1 MTRAATFW
9 DRRRAAVQAEE
20 VASQQK
26 VGAEAD
32 VLQAAEQAEKT
43 DTELLAEFNLPD
55 PDTLKAG
62 DDFSVFMAKSVP
74 THLRQRALRKLWVS
88 NPVLACLDDLVDYA
102 DDYTQASARTCFE
115 TSYQVG
121 KGLRRHVEEV
131 MRANAAT
138 EVDEMAESALFYFA
152 DDVSYEEKAAK
163 KILKPAAVE
172 ALRLLIDQFEKL
184 EDFSEANLETAFKT
198 VMDQTG
204 LKLGKIA
211 QPFSTGIT
219 E

>member
-43 DTELLAEFNLPD
+43 DTELLAEFDLPN

-74 THLRQRALRKLWVS
+74 AHLRQRALRKLWVS

-138 EVDEMAESALFYFA
+138 EVDEMAESAEIELVEVDSGEAPDVATESPDEEVPPATDVHVQA
-152 DDVSYEEKAAK
+152 DRPARRMAFHFEELSA
-163 KILKPAAVE
+163 
-172 ALRLLIDQFEKL
+172 
-184 EDFSEANLETAFKT
+184 
-198 VMDQTG
+198 
-204 LKLGKIA
+204 
-211 QPFSTGIT
+211 
-219 E
+219 

>member
-102 DDYTQASARTCFE
+102 DDYTQTSARTCFE

-138 EVDEMAESALFYFA
+138 EVDEMAESAEIEL
-152 DDVSYEEKAAK
+152 
-163 KILKPAAVE
+163 VE
-172 ALRLLIDQFEKL
+172 ADNGEAPDVATESPDEEVPPTTDVHVQADRPARRMAFHFEEL
-184 EDFSEANLETAFKT
+184 SA
-198 VMDQTG
+198 
-204 LKLGKIA
+204 
-211 QPFSTGIT
+211 
-219 E
+219 